1 MKKMK
6 VLVVLLLAL
15 MMALS
20 LVACNQES
28 EKESDK
34 ESEKKEAAD
43 EKDDEK
49 KDEEKKDEEKDDSP
63 IYFAWVGPL
72 TGDAKQYGDTE
83 KIAVELALKEINEVK
98 GGVLGGRKIEVDFYD
113 DKNDA
118 KEAVTIANK
127 IVGDGKYSAVIG
139 HFSSTPSMA
148 AAPIYE
154 EAKLVQYS
162 PTASNADYSSLGKFI
177 FRNTP
182 TQAIETAYYAEY
194 VYNNLGIKSVGIL
207 YVNDDWGLNIKT
219 IFVENFEKLGGE
231 ITAVES
237 FIPNQTSDFSPMIT
251 KIQETKPEAFFPV
264 GYYAD
269 SAKILQQA
277 DNVNFDVQMILS
289 SSTLKPE
296 LIELAGELA
305 EGCFLMNAF
314 TPDIPTD
321 RFKKVMAD
329 YTEIT
334 GKSGDA
340 FVMQTY
346 DVVAQLATAIEKAGS
361 SDPEAIRDAL
371 DGMTYECLAGEYT
384 MNELG
389 DAVRSLQPVQVKD
402 GKFVNIGE

>member
-1 MKKMK
+1 MKNKFS
-6 VLVVLLLAL
+6 VTALVIAIIMVMSFA
-15 MMALS
+15 ACGQEEVVDP
-20 LVACNQES
+20 VATE
-28 EKESDK
+28 DM
-34 ESEKKEAAD
+34 
-43 EKDDEK
+43 
-49 KDEEKKDEEKDDSP
+49 SP

-83 KIAVELALKEINEVK
+83 KVAVELALEEINVVN
-98 GGVLGGRKIEVDFYD
+98 GGVLGGREIIVDFYD

-127 IVGDGKYSAVIG
+127 IIGDGKYSAVIG

-148 AAPIYE
+148 AAPVYE
-154 EAKLVQYS
+154 EAGMVQYS
-162 PTASNADYSSLGKFI
+162 PTASNADYSALGEFI

-194 VYNNLGIKSVGIL
+194 AYNVLGIRSVGIL
-207 YVNDDWGLNIKT
+207 YVNDDWGSNIAA
-219 IFVENFEKLGGE
+219 IFTENFEALGGT
-231 ITAVES
+231 ITATES

-251 KIQETKPEAFFPV
+251 KIQSTDPEAFFPV

-321 RFKKVMAD
+321 RFIKVMAA
-329 YTEIT
+329 YTEVT

-346 DVVAQLATAIEKAGS
+346 DVVAQLATAIEVAGS
-361 SDPEAIRDAL
+361 ADSTAIRDAL
-371 DGMTYECLAGEYT
+371 DGMTYECLSGEYT

-389 DAVRSLQPVQVKD
+389 DAVRELQPVMVKD
-402 GKFVNIGE
+402 GVFVNVSE